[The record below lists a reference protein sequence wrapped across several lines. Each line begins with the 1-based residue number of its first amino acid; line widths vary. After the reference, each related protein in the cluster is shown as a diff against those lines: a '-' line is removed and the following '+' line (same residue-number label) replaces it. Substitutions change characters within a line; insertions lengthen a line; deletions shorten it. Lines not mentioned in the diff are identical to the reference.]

1 MTSGGRHEGLSS
13 TRTTLSWLIAAIPPA
28 VRTGLGGALRFAP
41 WAAVVGVITAFV
53 WPRYYQST
61 ATFMAESQTPRNL
74 PSGLGA
80 LAEQFGMT
88 GSLTGNL
95 GPAYYAK
102 LLDSREVLERVLMIP
117 TTTNDDS
124 VPRPL
129 IDRLGVDEDNPD
141 RMNKSLKKLRNRVQV
156 SADIT
161 TNTVSVAVD
170 MRDPHVAFQAATALL
185 STLDSFNVTV
195 RKSRARNEADFLT
208 ARVADAQ
215 GALRAAEV
223 SLESFLAANREGR
236 ATPGL
241 AVQEGRLRRVVEM
254 AQTRFSDL
262 QRQLDQA
269 SIQQVRDTPVLTV
282 LDRPN
287 LPKKPYKPIR
297 SLVIAVILVV
307 GMGAGYGWARLVANV
322 IQQTPEGAVEA

>member
-1 MTSGGRHEGLSS
+1 MSGGRHEGLSS
-13 TRTTLSWLIAAIPPA
+13 TKTTLRRLIAAIPPA

-41 WAAVVGVITAFV
+41 WAALVGLITAFV

-74 PSGLGA
+74 PTGLGA
-80 LAEQFGMT
+80 LAEQFGVT
-88 GSLTGNL
+88 SLTGNL

-124 VPRPL
+124 VRRPL
-129 IDRLGVDEDNPD
+129 IDRLGVSGSNPD

-156 SADIT
+156 SADVT
-161 TNTVSVAVD
+161 TNTVSLAVD

-185 STLDSFNVTV
+185 STLDSFNITV
-195 RKSRARNEADFLT
+195 RKSRARNEAEFLT
-208 ARVADAQ
+208 ARVAEAQ
-215 GALRAAEV
+215 GALRAAEAG
-223 SLESFLAANREGR
+223 LESFLAANREGR
-236 ATPGL
+236 TTPAL
-241 AVQEGRLRRVVEM
+241 AVQESRLRRVAEM

-269 SIQQVRDTPVLTV
+269 RIQEVRDTPVLTV

-287 LPKKPYKPIR
+287 LPVKPYKPIR
-297 SLVIAVILVV
+297 SLVIAVIVIV
-307 GMGAGYGWARLVANV
+307 GMGLGYGWARLAVNIEERV
-322 IQQTPEGAVEA
+322 KEGASQA

>member
-1 MTSGGRHEGLSS
+1 MNS
-13 TRTTLSWLIAAIPPA
+13 TKTTLRRLIAAIPPA

-41 WAAVVGVITAFV
+41 WGAVVGVITAFV

-74 PSGLGA
+74 PTGLGA
-80 LAEQFGMT
+80 LAEQFGVT
-88 GSLTGNL
+88 SLTGNL

-124 VPRPL
+124 VARPL
-129 IDRLGVDEDNPD
+129 IDRLGVSGSNPD

-156 SADIT
+156 SADVT
-161 TNTVSVAVD
+161 TNTVSLAVD

-185 STLDSFNVTV
+185 STLDSFNITV
-195 RKSRARNEADFLT
+195 RKSRARNEAEFLT

-215 GALRAAEV
+215 GALRAAEAG
-223 SLESFLAANREGR
+223 LESFLAANREGR
-236 ATPGL
+236 TTPAL
-241 AVQEGRLRRVVEM
+241 AVQESRLRRAAEM

-269 SIQQVRDTPVLTV
+269 RIQEVRDTPVLTV

-287 LPKKPYKPIR
+287 LPVKPYKPIR
-297 SLVIAVILVV
+297 SLVIAVIVIV
-307 GMGAGYGWARLVANV
+307 GMGLGYGWARLAVNIEERV
-322 IQQTPEGAVEA
+322 KEGASQA

>member
-1 MTSGGRHEGLSS
+1 MNGGRHEGLSS
-13 TRTTLSWLIAAIPPA
+13 TKTTLRRLIAAFPPA

-41 WAAVVGVITAFV
+41 WAALVGVITAFV
-53 WPRYYQST
+53 WPPYYQST

-74 PSGLGA
+74 PTGLGA
-80 LAEQFGMT
+80 LAEQFGVA
-88 GSLTGNL
+88 SLTGNL

-124 VPRPL
+124 VTRPL
-129 IDRLGVDEDNPD
+129 IDRLGVSGSNPD

-156 SADIT
+156 SADVT
-161 TNTVSVAVD
+161 TNTVSLAVD
-170 MRDPHVAFQAATALL
+170 MRDPHVAFQAANALL

-195 RKSRARNEADFLT
+195 RKSRARNEAEFLT

-215 GALRAAEV
+215 GALRAAEA

-236 ATPGL
+236 TTPAL
-241 AVQEGRLRRVVEM
+241 AVQESRLRRAAEM

-269 SIQQVRDTPVLTV
+269 RIQEVRDTPVLTV

-287 LPKKPYKPIR
+287 LPVKPYKPIR
-297 SLVIAVILVV
+297 SLVIAVIVVV
-307 GMGAGYGWARLVANV
+307 GMGLGYGWARLAVNIEERV
-322 IQQTPEGAVEA
+322 KEGASQA

>member
-1 MTSGGRHEGLSS
+1 MNS
-13 TRTTLSWLIAAIPPA
+13 TKTTLRRLIAATPPA

-41 WAAVVGVITAFV
+41 WAALVGLITAFV

-74 PSGLGA
+74 PTGLGA
-80 LAEQFGMT
+80 LAEQFGVT
-88 GSLTGNL
+88 SLTGNL

-124 VPRPL
+124 VARPL
-129 IDRLGVDEDNPD
+129 IDRLGVSGSNPD

-156 SADIT
+156 SADVT
-161 TNTVSVAVD
+161 TNTVSLAVD

-185 STLDSFNVTV
+185 STLDSFNITV
-195 RKSRARNEADFLT
+195 RKSRARNEAEFLT

-215 GALRAAEV
+215 GALRAAEAG
-223 SLESFLAANREGR
+223 LESFLAANREGR
-236 ATPGL
+236 TTPAL
-241 AVQEGRLRRVVEM
+241 AVQESRLRRAAEM

-269 SIQQVRDTPVLTV
+269 RIQEVRDTPVLTV

-287 LPKKPYKPIR
+287 LPVKPYKPIR
-297 SLVIAVILVV
+297 SLVIAVIVIV
-307 GMGAGYGWARLVANV
+307 GMGLGYGWARLAVNIEERV
-322 IQQTPEGAVEA
+322 KEGASQA